1 LKGKEM
7 SEETKKKFNWRSYV
21 SVLTALTF
29 IGMTFTGIILFFVPS
44 GRVANW
50 TGWTM
55 LALSKQ
61 QWIGLH
67 DWFSIVFVIASVFHL
82 YLNWKPF
89 VGYFKSKVTRAF
101 GFRAEWALAAITC
114 IAVFVCT
121 LVGVKPFS
129 SLQALGESIKH
140 SWDSPRQRAPI
151 PHAELLSLTEL
162 AEKIPDVDLETML
175 SNLKTKG
182 IEVESPDVILGE
194 LAQSYGMTPARL
206 YEIALGQTA
215 PGRGGGGRY
224 GQGGRRAGEPGG
236 GLGQSAGDQA
246 DASVGY
252 GQGGSG
258 RGFGRMTLRQYCE
271 QMNLDVDSAVKK
283 LKEAGFTAGA
293 DMAIRDIADSTG
305 AHPSEIRTILQA
317 PIP

>member
-1 LKGKEM
+1 M
-7 SEETKKKFNWRSYV
+7 SEESKKKFNWRSFV
-21 SVLTALTF
+21 SVLTALSF

-55 LALSKQ
+55 LALTKQ

-67 DWFSIVFVIASVFHL
+67 EWFSIIFVIASLFHL

-101 GFRAEWALAAITC
+101 GLRAEWALAAITC
-114 IAVFVCT
+114 IAVFICT

-129 SLQALGESIKH
+129 SLLELGESIKH
-140 SWDSPRQRAPI
+140 GWDSPRQRAPI

-162 AEKIPDVDLETML
+162 AEKVPDVDLDTML
-175 SNLKTKG
+175 SNLKAQG
-182 IEVESPDVILGE
+182 IEIESSNVVLGK
-194 LAQSYGMTPARL
+194 LAEAYDMTPARL
-206 YEIALGQTA
+206 YDIALGQA
-215 PGRGGGGRY
+215 ASDKGGGGRH
-224 GQGGRRAGEPGG
+224 GQAG
-236 GLGQSAGDQA
+236 A
-246 DASVGY
+246 DGAHG
-252 GQGGSG
+252 GGSG
-258 RGFGRMTLRQYCE
+258 RGFGRMTLKQYCE
-271 QMNLDVDSAVKK
+271 QMDLDLNSAVKK

-293 DMAIRDIADSTG
+293 DMTIRDISDSTG

>member
-1 LKGKEM
+1 MMSKEAK
-7 SEETKKKFNWRSYV
+7 TKFNWRSYV
-21 SVLTALTF
+21 SVLTALSF

-67 DWFSIVFVIASVFHL
+67 DWFSIIFIIASIFHL

-101 GFRAEWALAAITC
+101 GLRTEWALATVTC

-129 SLQALGESIKH
+129 SLLAWGESIKH

-151 PHAELLSLTEL
+151 PHAELLSLREL
-162 AEKIPDVDLETML
+162 AEKVTNVDLETML
-175 SNLKTKG
+175 SNLKAKG
-182 IEVESPDVILGE
+182 IDVGSPDVVLGD
-194 LAQSYGMTPARL
+194 LAEAYGMTPARL
-206 YEIALGQTA
+206 YDIALGQAATGVGHG
-215 PGRGGGGRY
+215 GRHGQAGAEGGHGGG
-224 GQGGRRAGEPGG
+224 P
-236 GLGQSAGDQA
+236 S
-246 DASVGY
+246 
-252 GQGGSG
+252 
-258 RGFGRMTLRQYCE
+258 RGFGRMTLKQYCE
-271 QMNLDVDSAVKK
+271 QMDLDLDTSVKK
-283 LKEAGFTAGA
+283 LKEAGFTVSAE
-293 DMAIRDIADSTG
+293 MTCRDIADSTG
-305 AHPSEIRTILQA
+305 AHPSEILDILQA
-317 PIP
+317 AKP

>member
-1 LKGKEM
+1 M
-7 SEETKKKFNWRSYV
+7 SEKTKTKFNWRSYV
-21 SVLTALTF
+21 SVLTALSF
-29 IGMTFTGIILFFVPS
+29 IGMAFTGVILFFVPP

-55 LALSKQ
+55 LALTKH

-67 DWFSIVFVIASVFHL
+67 DWFSIIFVVASVFHL

-101 GFRAEWALAAITC
+101 GLRAEWALATITC
-114 IAVFVCT
+114 VAVFICT

-129 SLQALGESIKH
+129 SLLAWGENIKH

-162 AEKIPDVDLETML
+162 AEKISDVDLETML

-182 IEVESPDVILGE
+182 IEVESRDVVLGK
-194 LAQSYGMTPARL
+194 LAEAYNMTPAHL
-206 YEIALGQTA
+206 YEIALGQAATNK
-215 PGRGGGGRY
+215 GGGGRH
-224 GQGGRRAGEPGG
+224 
-236 GLGQSAGDQA
+236 SQA
-246 DASVGY
+246 VADSEHG
-252 GQGGSG
+252 GGSG
-258 RGFGRMTLRQYCE
+258 RGFGRMTLKQYCE
-271 QMNLDVDSAVKK
+271 QMDLDLNIAVKK
-283 LKEAGFTAGA
+283 LREAGFSVSS
-293 DMAIRDIADSTG
+293 DMTIRDIADYTG
-305 AHPSEIRTILQA
+305 AHPSEIHTILEV

>member
-1 LKGKEM
+1 M
-7 SEETKKKFNWRSYV
+7 SEETKTKFNWRSYV
-21 SVLTALTF
+21 SVLTALSF
-29 IGMTFTGIILFFVPS
+29 IGMTFTGIILFFVPP

-67 DWFSIVFVIASVFHL
+67 DWFSIVFVIASIFHL

-101 GFRAEWALAAITC
+101 GLRAEWTLAVVTC
-114 IAVFVCT
+114 IAVFVST
-121 LVGVKPFS
+121 LAGVKPFS
-129 SLQALGESIKH
+129 SLLELGESIKH

-194 LAQSYGMTPARL
+194 LAEAYGMTPARL
-206 YEIALGQTA
+206 YDIALGQA
-215 PGRGGGGRY
+215 AAGMGGPGRHGQAGADGGHGGG
-224 GQGGRRAGEPGG
+224 P
-236 GLGQSAGDQA
+236 
-246 DASVGY
+246 
-252 GQGGSG
+252 G

-271 QMNLDVDSAVKK
+271 QMNLDLDTTIKK
-283 LKEAGFTAGA
+283 LKDAGFTVSA
-293 DMAIRDIADSTG
+293 DLTIRDIADSTG
-305 AHPSEIRTILQA
+305 VHPSEIRNILQA
-317 PIP
+317 PTP

>member
-1 LKGKEM
+1 M
-7 SEETKKKFNWRSYV
+7 NEETKKKFNWRSYI
-21 SVLTALTF
+21 SVLTALSF
-29 IGMTFTGIILFFVPS
+29 IGMAFTGIILFFVPP

-67 DWFSIVFVIASVFHL
+67 DWFSITFIIASVFHL

-101 GFRAEWALAAITC
+101 GLRAEWALAVITC

-129 SLQALGESIKH
+129 SLLAWGESIKH

-162 AEKIPDVDLETML
+162 AEKTPDVELETML

-182 IEVESPDVILGE
+182 IEVESSDVVLGE
-194 LAQSYGMTPARL
+194 LAEAYGMTPARL

-215 PGRGGGGRY
+215 TGRGGGDRY
-224 GQGGRRAGEPGG
+224 GQGGRRAGGPGG
-236 GLGQSAGDQA
+236 GLGRSADAQA
-246 DASVGY
+246 DTSVGY
-252 GQGGSG
+252 GQGGAG

-271 QMNLDVDSAVKK
+271 QMNLDLNTAVKK
-283 LKEAGFTAGA
+283 LKEAGFTVSA
-293 DMAIRDIADSTG
+293 DLTIRDIADSTG
-305 AHPSEIRTILQA
+305 IHPSEIRNILET
-317 PIP
+317 PGH